1 MADTVSK
8 PIPLID
14 LKRQYASIK
23 DEIDAAVQQTLA
35 QGTFAAGRAVEA
47 FEKDFAEYC
56 AVRHCIA
63 VNSGTSA
70 LHLAMIAAGI
80 KPGDEVI
87 TTPFT
92 FVATAWAISYVGATP
107 VFVDVE
113 PGSCAID
120 VDKVVRCIGPKT
132 RAIHAGG
139 RELPLE
145 G

>member
-92 FVATAWAISYVGATP
+92 FVATAWAISYVG
-107 VFVDVE
+107 
-113 PGSCAID
+113 
-120 VDKVVRCIGPKT
+120 
-132 RAIHAGG
+132 
-139 RELPLE
+139 
-145 G
+145 